1 MPANFFWQLGAWG
14 RFYLQAR
21 SWRRTHPPHLFH
33 LFEAMQQPVH
43 HVDVEALKSRW
54 RQDPTPLTAAD
65 AGAGSR
71 RKGARTVGNV
81 ARTALKSAAEAGRL
95 AQMARGL
102 NARQVLEL
110 GTCLGAT
117 TAVIARTGAQ
127 VTTIEADPTLA
138 ARADEGWRQ
147 LGVRERIDGQVGT
160 FADRLDELEPE
171 WRAAEHPGFGLIF
184 IDGHHQG
191 DALKSY
197 VERLRPWLAKGRVAA
212 IVCDDIRWSP
222 GMWEAWERLAE
233 GWPVAVDLGGMG
245 LLMDGPRLTPFHRAV
260 RL

>member
-1 MPANFFWQLGAWG
+1 MPANFFWQLGTWG

-21 SWRRTHPPHLFH
+21 SWRRTHPPHLFL
-33 LFEAMQQPVH
+33 LFEAMQQPVYH
-43 HVDVEALKSRW
+43 GDVEALKLRW
-54 RQDPTPLTAAD
+54 RQDPTALTAAD

-71 RKGARTVGNV
+71 RKAARTVSNV

-95 AQMARGL
+95 AQIAAGL
-102 NARQVLEL
+102 KAQHVLEL

-117 TAVIARTGAQ
+117 TAVIARTGAY

-138 ARADEGWRQ
+138 AQASEGWRE
-147 LGVRERIDGQVGT
+147 LAVNERIDGRVGT
-160 FADRLDELEPE
+160 FAERLPELEAH
-171 WRAAEHPGFGLIF
+171 WQTTGHPGFELIF
-184 IDGHHQG
+184 IDGHHHG

-197 VERLRPWLAKGRVAA
+197 VERLRPWLAQGRAAA

-222 GMWEAWERLAE
+222 DMWNAWEGLSE